1 MATMDDLGR
10 TLQLGYRVASTQARK
25 ELLIVDVKWFR
36 CVEDFLINDIPECR
50 GTLQEA
56 KIWEVRGTCV
66 RLAHRFVDHIRSS
79 IIRVYLFT
87 ACDRTLVLDKII
99 TFFFVALS

>member
-56 KIWEVRGTCV
+56 KIWEVRGT
-66 RLAHRFVDHIRSS
+66 
-79 IIRVYLFT
+79 VYLFT